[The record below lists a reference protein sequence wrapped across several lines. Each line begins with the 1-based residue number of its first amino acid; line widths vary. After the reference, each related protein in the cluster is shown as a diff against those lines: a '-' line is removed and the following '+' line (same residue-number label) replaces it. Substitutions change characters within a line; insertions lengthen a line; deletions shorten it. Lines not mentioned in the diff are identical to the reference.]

1 MISVNFLVA
10 VAEPALPSP
19 NVLILS
25 ALLAVVMAL
34 LGLAVF
40 YGLER
45 AAKVSRQRNRKAG
58 KEDVTEAGIF

>member
-45 AAKVSRQRNRKAG
+45 AAKVSR
-58 KEDVTEAGIF
+58 